1 MLELMK
7 MQKRTGKYTNEQIAE
22 QEAILLSLQNYKA
35 ASPNTPIP
43 TPQKPIEP
51 QFEKKPIVELSN
63 DVQLL
68 VDKIKEEMDSID
80 DEKNRLANQMTDIPD
95 HINCAD
101 IVAKIKSLR
110 KDWQAKNDLF
120 WYVRTHGEMPEV
132 QSVEKPT
139 FLPSDKFELNKM
151 LLLARPRLSKY
162 RKGLQTSKTDVKKL
176 HYQKLIKIEENLIEE
191 IETKMSV
198 L

>member
-22 QEAILLSLQNYKA
+22 QEAILLSLQSYKA

-43 TPQKPIEP
+43 TPPKTFEP
-51 QFEKKPIVELSN
+51 QFEKKPIVELSD

-68 VDKIKEEMDSID
+68 VDKIKEEMNVID
-80 DEKNRLANQMTDIPD
+80 DEKNRLANEMTDIPD
-95 HINCAD
+95 NVNCAGT
-101 IVAKIKSLR
+101 VAKIKALR
-110 KDWQAKNDLF
+110 KEWQAKSDLF

-139 FLPSDKFELNKM
+139 FLPSDKHELHKM

-176 HYQKLIKIEENLIEE
+176 HYQKLIRIEENLIEE